1 VDACN
6 TSKSGL
12 EDDYE
17 HAIVLVLALRPPM
30 GDVKTALGCF
40 FLMAFFLVASVPA
53 FFLSVE
59 QGKRR

>member
-1 VDACN
+1 
-6 TSKSGL
+6 
-12 EDDYE
+12 
-17 HAIVLVLALRPPM
+17 M

-40 FLMAFFLVASVPA
+40 FLMAFFLMASVPA